1 MHSSVATSPP
11 HEHPATLL
19 ASVSDLG
26 DLRVGLRLARPSD
39 APRVRAFLERLSP
52 ETRRRRFGTP
62 QPQISASLVRHFIF
76 PDPRQRMIV
85 VATAP
90 LEGTERIVGLADAA
104 FLRSGLAEIAFV
116 VADEL
121 QGRGIGHLLA
131 QAAAALAARHGA
143 RRLKADISGGGV
155 PALGVMRGLGPTVS
169 TWEDG
174 SSVAYATLPAPAEDD
189 GRDAVGPFGS
199 FAERFRGRRAG

>member
-1 MHSSVATSPP
+1 
-11 HEHPATLL
+11 
-19 ASVSDLG
+19 
-26 DLRVGLRLARPSD
+26 
-39 APRVRAFLERLSP
+39 
-52 ETRRRRFGTP
+52 
-62 QPQISASLVRHFIF
+62 
-76 PDPRQRMIV
+76 V

-131 QAAAALAARHGA
+131 AAAAALAARRGA

-155 PALGVMRGLGPTVS
+155 AALGVMRTLGPTVS

-174 SSVAYATLPAPAEDD
+174 SSVAYTTPPAPAEDD
-189 GRDAVGPFGS
+189 GRDVVGPFGS
-199 FAERFRGRRAG
+199 FAERFRGRRAA

>member
-1 MHSSVATSPP
+1 MSAYVTDDEDRGGDRCEPVAMHSSVATSPP
-11 HEHPATLL
+11 HEHPAALL

-26 DLRVGLRLARPSD
+26 DL
-39 APRVRAFLERLSP
+39 
-52 ETRRRRFGTP
+52 
-62 QPQISASLVRHFIF
+62 
-76 PDPRQRMIV
+76 RMIV

-90 LEGTERIVGLADAA
+90 LEGTERISDWPTP
-104 FLRSGLAEIAFV
+104 RSCAPGWRRSPSWSPTSSR
-116 VADEL
+116 
-121 QGRGIGHLLA
+121 GGGIGHLLA

-199 FAERFRGRRAG
+199 FAERFGGRRAG